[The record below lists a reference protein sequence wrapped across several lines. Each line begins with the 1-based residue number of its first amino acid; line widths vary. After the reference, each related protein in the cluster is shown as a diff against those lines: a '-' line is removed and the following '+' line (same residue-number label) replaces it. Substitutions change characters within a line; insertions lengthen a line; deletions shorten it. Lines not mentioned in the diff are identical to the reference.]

1 MIYDSIADLLAV
13 LVVGSLAYAWLVLL
27 LRVSGKRTLA
37 QLNAFDFVVTVAL
50 GSTLASVTMT
60 GSIAWAE
67 GATALT
73 LLAALQFVAAASSS
87 RFPWVRRALT
97 SEPTVLLR
105 DGVPIENTMRAERI
119 TEDSL
124 CAAVRGSGVG
134 GLDLVAAVVLETNG
148 GLSVVPRS
156 ASGDGTALPARQ
168 VQPSH

>member
-1 MIYDSIADLLAV
+1 MIYDDMAGLLSV
-13 LVVGSLAYAWLVLL
+13 LVVGTLAYAWLVFL

-37 QLNAFDFVVTVAL
+37 QLNAFDFIVTVAL

-73 LLAALQFVAAASSS
+73 LLAVLQFIAAAFSR
-87 RFPWVRRALT
+87 RFPWARRALT

-105 DGVPIENTMRAERI
+105 DGVLDEEAMRAERI
-119 TEDSL
+119 TTDSL
-124 CAAVRGSGVG
+124 HAAVRSSGVG

-156 ASGDGTALPARQ
+156 ATGDSSALPRA
-168 VQPSH
+168 